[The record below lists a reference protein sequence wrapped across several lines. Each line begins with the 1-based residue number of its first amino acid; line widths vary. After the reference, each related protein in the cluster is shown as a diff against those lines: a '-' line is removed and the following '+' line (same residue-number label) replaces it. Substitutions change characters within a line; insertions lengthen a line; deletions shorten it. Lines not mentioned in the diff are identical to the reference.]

1 MKRIIALTLTALAL
15 LAVSCRKVDSGTV
28 TITNTLSEQ
37 VRVTLSENYETE
49 TMTLAPGETV
59 ARDYDHYGSVYLP
72 DETPRA
78 TVTES
83 GDDYTIVPLAA
94 TPLKLYVTNDLGTP
108 VTLVN
113 AKESDTAEYAIP
125 SGARNLAVDFSYYH
139 QWTLAVKDATDGSY
153 SIKKT
158 VVTTTT
164 GKDTDEEKTVDTT
177 YILVTTPGN

>member
-1 MKRIIALTLTALAL
+1 MKRIIALTLAALTL
-15 LAVSCRKVDSGTV
+15 LAVSCRKVDSGTI
-28 TITNTLSEQ
+28 TITNGLPVQ
-37 VRVTLSENYETE
+37 VRVALSENYETE
-49 TMTLAPGETV
+49 TITLAPAETV
-59 ARDYDHYGSVYLP
+59 TRDYDHYESLYLL

-78 TVTES
+78 TIEES
-83 GDDYTIVPLAA
+83 GDSYTIVPLAA
-94 TPLKLYVTNDLGTP
+94 TKLTLYVTNDLGSA

-139 QWTLAVKDATDGSY
+139 LWSLAVKDAAEGSY

-164 GKDTDEEKTVDTT
+164 GKGTDAEKTVDTT